1 LPSAAKKS
9 GAFDDAPADLACAGV
24 DDGAED
30 NGVGA
35 GSLMPAIKAHSTD
48 PNKLNIDA
56 IWRIIDPREV
66 DVDQIWRKFDRFGM
80 NHDPKSVEIDR

>member
-9 GAFDDAPADLACAGV
+9 GAFDDAPAGLACAGG

-30 NGVGA
+30 NEVGA
-35 GSLMPAIKAHSTD
+35 GSLMPAIKDHFRD

-56 IWRIIDPREV
+56 IWRIIDLQEV
-66 DVDQIWRKFDRFGM
+66 NVDQIWRKFDRFGM
-80 NHDPKSVEIDR
+80 NHDPKSVDPDR